1 MCSYV
6 NATSHQIGPLSIRA
20 GLFLVQAVLHM
31 FAPLIISIQATFI
44 CFCYV
49 HQAPGAAEMC
59 SNVHASSHQ
68 IGSLSIRAGLIPVQ
82 AVLHMFA
89 PLIILIRATF
99 ICFCYVYQ
107 VPGAAEMCSNVHV
120 SSHQTG
126 TLSIKAE
133 LVLVQEVLHMFAL
146 LITSRDT
153 SIYCCYVY

>member
-68 IGSLSIRAGLIPVQ
+68 
-82 AVLHMFA
+82 
-89 PLIILIRATF
+89 
-99 ICFCYVYQ
+99 
-107 VPGAAEMCSNVHV
+107 
-120 SSHQTG
+120 TG
-126 TLSIKAE
+126 PLSIKAE
-133 LVLVQEVLHMFAL
+133 LILVQEVLHMFAL